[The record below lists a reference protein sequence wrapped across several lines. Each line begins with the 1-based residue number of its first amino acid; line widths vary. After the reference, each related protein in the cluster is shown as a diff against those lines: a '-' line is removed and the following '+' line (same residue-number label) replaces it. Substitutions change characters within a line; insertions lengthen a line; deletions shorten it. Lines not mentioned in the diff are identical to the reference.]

1 VAVVGSAASAAAECA
16 FSMALL
22 SISKRFTF
30 AAAGTGVAASFDP
43 PRNLDQQTALSL
55 PPGPATCTNG
65 AGYTPAVCVSF
76 TIPKPGLGK
85 LRVCLEN

>member
-1 VAVVGSAASAAAECA
+1 MAVVGSAASAAAERA

-22 SISKRFTF
+22 SISKRFAI
-30 AAAGTGVAASFDP
+30 AAAGTGVAASFDS
-43 PRNLDQQTALSL
+43 PRNLDQQTALACL
-55 PPGPATCTNG
+55 RDTATCANG

-76 TIPKPGLGK
+76 TIPKPGIGK

>member
-1 VAVVGSAASAAAECA
+1 LIRRGTWASKQ
-16 FSMALL
+16 LL
-22 SISKRFTF
+22 
-30 AAAGTGVAASFDP
+30 ASLRD
-43 PRNLDQQTALSL
+43 A
-55 PPGPATCTNG
+55 ATCTNG